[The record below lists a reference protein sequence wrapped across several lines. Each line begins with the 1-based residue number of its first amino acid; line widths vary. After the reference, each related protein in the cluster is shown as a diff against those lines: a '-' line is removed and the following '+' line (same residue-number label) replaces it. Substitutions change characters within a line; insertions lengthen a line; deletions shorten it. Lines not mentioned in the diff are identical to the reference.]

1 MPADSLLI
9 LRDGEP
15 WEPEVTLY
23 HYRRRAEI
31 KAVVQ
36 GTGRDAMFDTLC
48 ASVGTAIAADQT
60 LNGICDRV
68 EAEAPRPFGSAH

>member
-1 MPADSLLI
+1 MPADGLLI

-23 HYRRRAEI
+23 HYRRRARSRRS
-31 KAVVQ
+31 Q

>member
-1 MPADSLLI
+1 MRGFQPCPPPALRGEIPPERMPADSLLI

-31 KAVVQ
+31 KAVA
-36 GTGRDAMFDTLC
+36 RHR
-48 ASVGTAIAADQT
+48 S
-60 LNGICDRV
+60 
-68 EAEAPRPFGSAH
+68 

>member
-1 MPADSLLI
+1 
-9 LRDGEP
+9 
-15 WEPEVTLY
+15 
-23 HYRRRAEI
+23 
-31 KAVVQ
+31 
-36 GTGRDAMFDTLC
+36 MFDTLC